1 MDQGFLGYGSVCG
14 NTQGRVL
21 KRSPDFRCD
30 FLKRRALDI
39 CAEAQDFHVRGITAK
54 AIPIY
59 AKSIRVKPTAEAHAF
74 LGWAYSA
81 HHRYDL
87 AIQECLTAIKI
98 DPEFGNSYN
107 DIGSYYVS
115 QGQLD
120 ESIEWFEKAKLAF
133 RYESRHF
140 PFMNLGRVYAA
151 KGMNWRAIREFEGA
165 LAIEPTEASCLV
177 ALKRLRATL
186 VEPFLGATLRSKK
199 TVEARNHE

>member
-1 MDQGFLGYGSVCG
+1 MDQGFLGYGPVRGSI
-14 NTQGRVL
+14 QGRL
-21 KRSPDFRCD
+21 SKTPPDFRCD

-39 CAEAQDFHVRGITAK
+39 CAEAQELHVKGITAK

-98 DPEFGNSYN
+98 DPDFGNSYN

-115 QGQLD
+115 QGKLD
-120 ESIEWFEKAKLAF
+120 EAIGWFERAKKAT
-133 RYESRHF
+133 RYDSRHF
-140 PFMNLGRVYAA
+140 PFLNLGRVYEA
-151 KGMNWRAIREFEGA
+151 KGMGLRAIREFQLA
-165 LAIEPTEASCLV
+165 LAIEPGEESCLES
-177 ALKRLRATL
+177 LKRLRVSL
-186 VEPFLGATLRSKK
+186 VSG
-199 TVEARNHE
+199 